1 MEYTCLAVLIKDG
14 RDCSSAIEK
23 DTLKIKNKER
33 KIKTEKEKMRRFK
46 FIFANF
52 WLKVM
57 SLFMAIVTWFYV
69 NGEIVKL
76 IKP

>member
-1 MEYTCLAVLIKDG
+1 M
-14 RDCSSAIEK
+14 
-23 DTLKIKNKER
+23 R
-33 KIKTEKEKMRRFK
+33 KFR

-52 WLKVM
+52 WLKVI